1 MECQVSDTKADER
14 IREPMLDHDFTHD
27 ALVERARS
35 WLLSARRCSVVLT
48 ELGTWSTNEIP
59 DALGFTNWHSVLV
72 ECKISRSD
80 FFADAKKVF
89 RRELQRGMGNF
100 RFYLCPAGLIKAE
113 EVPGPWGLVYAY
125 LSRARQVK
133 KAVFCEANA
142 KHERAILLSIARRVQ
157 GKGLMAEICKPL
169 PRSLLESY

>member
-1 MECQVSDTKADER
+1 MMFDS
-14 IREPMLDHDFTHD
+14 DFTHD

-35 WLLSARRCSVVLT
+35 WLLTARRCSVVIT

-59 DALGFTNWHSVLV
+59 DALGFTNRHSVLV

-89 RRELQRGMGNF
+89 RRDPSRGMGNF

-113 EVPGPWGLVYAY
+113 EVEAPWGLVYAY
-125 LSRARQVK
+125 PTRARQIK
-133 KAVFCEANA
+133 KADFCVAHLQ
-142 KHERAILLSIARRVQ
+142 HERAILLSIARRAQ
-157 GKGLMAEICKPL
+157 IKGLMPEICKPL
-169 PRSLLESY
+169 PRLNPLL